1 MMDQAL
7 EGLDE
12 PLNITADEKEKNGN
26 KIALQKKVPTF
37 WVWPEIAF
45 QKLDFESSSV
55 QKENKHGGSEL

>member
-26 KIALQKKVPTF
+26 QIIKFNRCGL
-37 WVWPEIAF
+37 
-45 QKLDFESSSV
+45 
-55 QKENKHGGSEL
+55 